1 MKTFERFLRLFAPLI
16 ALASFC
22 FGRWLVSDQPPQP
35 AWTTKAVVE
44 EVHDGDTLTLVVTR
58 KIRVRLLDC
67 WAPEVKVDN
76 RLPESKRAA
85 EKAAGIAARENLKA
99 LALGKEVVL
108 QVPTDEDLLKATTM
122 GRVLG
127 TVWVEGSSKSLNQL
141 QVEGGFATREKRE
154 ELK

>member
-1 MKTFERFLRLFAPLI
+1 MKPLDRFLRLFAPLI
-16 ALASFC
+16 AVVSFC
-22 FGRWLVSDQPPQP
+22 FGRWLVADPPEP
-35 AWTTKAVVE
+35 SWTTKAVVE
-44 EVHDGDTLTLVVTR
+44 ECHDGDTLTLVVTR

-67 WAPEVKVDN
+67 WAPEVKADN

-85 EKAAGIAARENLKA
+85 EKAAGIASKKNLES

-127 TVWVEGSSKSLNQL
+127 TVWLEGSDKSLNQL
-141 QVEGGFATREKRE
+141 QVEGGFATKQKRE
-154 ELK
+154 ELR

>member
-1 MKTFERFLRLFAPLI
+1 MRHV
-16 ALASFC
+16 ALACLCAIPF
-22 FGRWLVSDQPPQP
+22 FVDKPPQP
-35 AWTTKAVVE
+35 SITVRGVVTE
-44 EVHDGDTLTLVVTR
+44 THDGDTITVSVTH

-67 WAPEVKVDN
+67 WAPEVKADN

-127 TVWVEGSSKSLNQL
+127 TVWLEGSDKSLNQL
-141 QVEGGFATREKRE
+141 QVEGGFATKQKRD

>member
-1 MKTFERFLRLFAPLI
+1 MKDVIAFVVFWGASI
-16 ALASFC
+16 ALITAV
-22 FGRWLVSDQPPQP
+22 GYVVGDDPPQP
-35 AWTTKAVVE
+35 SWTTKAVVT
-44 EVHDGDTLTLVVTR
+44 EVHDGDTLTVEITR
-58 KIRVRLLDC
+58 KIRVRLLDA
-67 WAPEVKVDN
+67 WAPEVKADN

-127 TVWVEGSSKSLNQL
+127 TVWLEGSDKSLNQL

-154 ELK
+154 ELKK